1 MKIPECFMCN
11 DPMFSEQ
18 NSDHPQIIARLGVS
32 TAILNRDWQFFK
44 GSTILVFQDHVTE
57 LHHITQ
63 ELQHLFVNDAAR
75 MAAALDKTFPNIKL
89 NHGLLG
95 NTEPHLHWHMLVRR
109 ETDPNPRATIWE
121 ADFPILT
128 QSDENFRALAAE
140 IRQSL

>member
-1 MKIPECFMCN
+1 
-11 DPMFSEQ
+11 MFSEQ

-89 NHGLLG
+89 NHGLL
-95 NTEPHLHWHMLVRR
+95 
-109 ETDPNPRATIWE
+109 
-121 ADFPILT
+121 
-128 QSDENFRALAAE
+128 
-140 IRQSL
+140 